1 MEKQRGTENKFNLR
15 CQEAPWQGQEKSSQP
30 VCCVRFRAAGI
41 KFPIEYTSVWKLKG
55 KVPGT
60 RHVWVSVKHGTFG
73 KQFRR
78 QDMASWYFSLVC
90 ALVYECAVLRPILHS
105 GNVRHTFLSLS
116 RNFSSWAKSSFRSLD
131 VPTRLVPFLSKL
143 WSLI

>member
-15 CQEAPWQGQEKSSQP
+15 CQEALWQGQEKSSQP
-30 VCCVRFRAAGI
+30 VCCTRFRAAGI
-41 KFPIEYTSVWKLKG
+41 KFPVEYTSVWKLKG

-78 QDMASWYFSLVC
+78 QDMASWYFPSSALWCATVQCSGPFCILVTSDT
-90 ALVYECAVLRPILHS
+90 HFS
-105 GNVRHTFLSLS
+105 LSLETS
-116 RNFSSWAKSSFRSLD
+116 AHRLNHLSGVWKSPH
-131 VPTRLVPFLSKL
+131 V
-143 WSLI
+143 